1 MDILRNSIVT
11 LSVLV
16 SVASVASST
25 PIDSTWD
32 LLEAVEYS
40 DGERF
45 LDLMAESVR
54 IQIELSYQQLKEL
67 AVDDPDMAETLLR
80 ELGINLTTRDLE
92 YMTTSDFVTRML
104 DGVYLPS
111 LENVISEKATMN
123 GRNAE
128 VVFSWHSGYSLSI
141 QFIWENSYWKVTG
154 SPILDQLF

>member
-1 MDILRNSIVT
+1 MDILRHFIIT

-16 SVASVASST
+16 AVVSVASST
-25 PIDSTWD
+25 PIDATWD
-32 LLEAVEYS
+32 LLEAVEYN

-54 IQIELSYQQLKEL
+54 IQIESSYQQLKEL
-67 AVDDPDMAETLLR
+67 AVDDSGMAETLLR
-80 ELGINLTTRDLE
+80 ELGINLTTWDLE
-92 YMTTSDFVTRML
+92 WMTTGDFVTRML
-104 DGVYLPS
+104 DGVYLPL

-128 VVFSWHSGYSLSI
+128 VVFTWHSGYSLSI
-141 QFIWENSYWKVTG
+141 QFTWEDSYWKVTG